1 MKKITEFNSLV
12 GDELAV
18 NMDHVKLLLDKIKK
32 TEFYHSS
39 TFTENEISVMIKMF
53 KWQTEYLIPIVDT
66 FRMAL
71 IHPASN
77 AFLYKHSNTIL
88 SKLLEVLKNGSDTHK
103 ILVLRVFNNM
113 FISHNNRQ
121 IMLKNRSDI
130 LDSASVYLDSE
141 NANLRSAIVSLLF
154 K

>member
-1 MKKITEFNSLV
+1 MKKITEFNEKLGEDS
-12 GDELAV
+12 AV
-18 NMDHVKLLLDKIKK
+18 NLEHVKQLLDKIKK

-39 TFTENEISVMIKMF
+39 TFTENEISVLINLF
-53 KWQTEYLIPIVDT
+53 KWQSDYLIPVIDT

-77 AFLYKHSNTIL
+77 AFLYKHGNIIL
-88 SKLLEVLKNGSDTHK
+88 ARLLESLKNGADTHK

-113 FISHNNRQ
+113 FISQNNRQ
-121 IMLKNRSDI
+121 VMLKNRSDI

-141 NANLRSAIVSLLF
+141 NNNLRSATVSLLF